1 MAIDLTKSELGLNSK
16 EGFFNEGEAAIDAA
30 INATGWWRLTQN
42 SDEQFTAVAT
52 ATEAP
57 DDATLEEGERYTHKP
72 DEDTTHVYIQFE
84 V

>member
-1 MAIDLTKSELGLNSK
+1 MAIDLTTSELGLNSK

-30 INATGWWRLTQN
+30 INATGWWKLTQN
-42 SDEQFTAVAT
+42 SEGQFTAAST
-52 ATEAP
+52 ITEAP
-57 DDATLEEGERYTHKP
+57 DEATLEDGERYIHQY